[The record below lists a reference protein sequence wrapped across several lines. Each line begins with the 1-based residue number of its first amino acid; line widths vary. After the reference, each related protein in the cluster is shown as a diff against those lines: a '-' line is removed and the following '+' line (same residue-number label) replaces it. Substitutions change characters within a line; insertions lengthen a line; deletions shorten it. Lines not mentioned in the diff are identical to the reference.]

1 MIQLQLPQNLSEVF
15 RRTSKLF
22 QWRAFLLLYLLLSEV
37 ACYGQQRDFSIHVK
51 ESGSQHFKYV
61 YFYSW
66 IQNSMQR
73 KELLPDGVEF
83 TGKYDLITDGRYQKA
98 IILISNLDLKE
109 TELLSQPLQFRRD
122 FIVENK
128 VDIVFNSDTKYF
140 KVDGHSLNKID
151 NIFRDNEYKYS
162 RRLDSLTADLKSLF
176 PDSLLRA
183 KEYKKIRRTVFFQEK
198 ESTLGLIRNNTG
210 GGPIIENLMV
220 YAMVPIRPVE
230 EVREVFN
237 RFPSAVRTARM
248 GMLVDSLIGVQENMK
263 KAGLK
268 VGEQMPEFALKNSKD
283 ILVKSSANM
292 DKYTLIDFW
301 ASWCAPC
308 RAETPNL
315 IKAYNSFHAKGFN
328 IIAISID
335 QLQDKEKWLSA
346 IDKDHADA
354 WVNLF
359 NPGGTDN
366 IAKQLGINAI
376 PANYLIDNKGKVIAK
391 DLRGGALREMLEKLM
406 K

>member
-1 MIQLQLPQNLSEVF
+1 MIQLQQYLSKVF
-15 RRTSKLF
+15 RRFSILF
-22 QWRAFLLLYLLLSEV
+22 RLSAFILLYLLTSV
-37 ACYGQQRDFSIHVK
+37 FACFGQQKDFSIHVK

-73 KELLPDGVEF
+73 KELLQDGVEF
-83 TGKYDLITDGRYQKA
+83 TGKYDPITDGRYQKA

-109 TELLSQPLQFRRD
+109 TELLKQPEQLRRG
-122 FIVENK
+122 FLVENK

-140 KVDGHSLNKID
+140 KVNSDSLNKID
-151 NIFRDNEYKYS
+151 NIFRDNEYRYS
-162 RRLDSLTADLKSLF
+162 QRLDSLTANLKSLI
-176 PDSLLRA
+176 PDSLLRE
-183 KEYKKIRRTVFFQEK
+183 KEFKKIRRTVLFEEK
-198 ESTLGLIRNNTG
+198 ESTLGLIGNNTG
-210 GGPIIENLMV
+210 PGPIIENLMI

-230 EVREVFN
+230 EVREVYN
-237 RFPSAVRTARM
+237 KFPSAVKRARM
-248 GMLVDSLIGVQENMK
+248 GMLVDSLIAVQEHMK

-268 VGEQMPEFALKNSKD
+268 VGDQMPEFALNNSKD
-283 ILVKSSANM
+283 ILVKSTDNRGR
-292 DKYTLIDFW
+292 YTLIDFW

-315 IKAYNSFHAKGFN
+315 INAYNSFHSKGFN

-335 QLQDKEKWLSA
+335 QLKDKEKWLTA
-346 IDKDHADA
+346 IEKDHSDA

-366 IAKQLGINAI
+366 IAKELGINAI
-376 PANYLIDNKGKVIAK
+376 PANYLIDNKGKVIAR
-391 DLRGGALREMLEKLM
+391 DLRGGALKELLDKLM

>member
-1 MIQLQLPQNLSEVF
+1 MKRYI
-15 RRTSKLF
+15 
-22 QWRAFLLLYLLLSEV
+22 LLCLLISVLNG
-37 ACYGQQRDFSIHVK
+37 YGQQRDFSIHVK
-51 ESGSQHFKYV
+51 ESGSRHYKYV

-73 KELLPDGVEF
+73 KELLTDGVEF
-83 TGKYDLITDGRYQKA
+83 SGKYDPILTDGTYQNA
-98 IILISNLDLKE
+98 IIFISNLDLKE
-109 TELLSQPLQFRRD
+109 TELLKQPLQFRRG
-122 FIVENK
+122 FLVEDK

-140 KVDGHSLNKID
+140 KVDGDSLNKID
-151 NIFRDNEYKYS
+151 NIFRDNEYRYS
-162 RRLDSLTADLKSLF
+162 QRLDSLTADLKSLY
-176 PDSLLRA
+176 PDSLLRE

-198 ESTLGLIRNNTG
+198 ESTLDLIRNHTG
-210 GGPIIENLMV
+210 AGPIIENLMV

-237 RFPSAVRTARM
+237 KFPSAVRMSRS
-248 GMLVDSLIGVQENMK
+248 GQRVDSLIAIQENMK

-268 VGEQMPEFALKNSKD
+268 VGDQMPEFALKNSKD
-283 ILVKSSANM
+283 ILVKSTASM
-292 DKYTLIDFW
+292 GKYTLIDFW

-315 IKAYNSFHAKGFN
+315 IKAYNSFHPKGFN

-335 QLQDKEKWLSA
+335 QLKDKEKWLMA
-346 IDKDHADA
+346 IEKDHSDA

-391 DLRGGALREMLEKLM
+391 DLRGEALKDMLGKLI